1 MREIDFTGSIRA
13 MAGSL
18 VLLVGLTGNVCAA
31 SPVLVSFSS
40 TGGSPVNKED
50 NQDIMYLIN
59 QGASLSFNVTFD
71 QPVSYTWTV
80 NKSDQQTVTTPANSD
95 TFNWT
100 VPGESG
106 IWEIHLKC
114 WNGTNEEAHKEWVV
128 STLSPAEA
136 PDFFDSFT
144 DLEYLSGRTQKDPWD
159 RALSEWAPY
168 NNNPAY
174 IVLGACRT

>member
-1 MREIDFTGSIRA
+1 MNGGTMREIDFPGSIRV

-31 SPVLVSFSS
+31 LPVLASFSS

-50 NQDIMYLIN
+50 FQDIMYLIN
-59 QGASLSFNVTFD
+59 QRDSLSFNVTFD

-100 VPGESG
+100 VPGEAG
-106 IWEIHLKC
+106 IWEIHVKC
-114 WNGTNEEAHKEWVV
+114 WDAGNEEAHKE
-128 STLSPAEA
+128 
-136 PDFFDSFT
+136 
-144 DLEYLSGRTQKDPWD
+144 
-159 RALSEWAPY
+159 
-168 NNNPAY
+168 
-174 IVLGACRT
+174 